1 MPVDQTVE
9 EGGDATF
16 ACSGT
21 VDDTAQP
28 TRYRIRSG
36 ATVLQS
42 VGANISDLVAV
53 SGIDAALVFGEF
65 SSQLLLSGIT
75 REANGYTVTCAIRVG
90 AIFQEAIN
98 APPAHITVTC
108 KYHITVSIYVESFPL
123 CLECCRPQS
132 NVMTHVQEN
141 TRQCVQWAEFIA
153 HSNDCQCCLTCLH
166 PDPPTY
172 SVLPNQPT
180 IVLEGEDFTYS
191 FGFDARPTPTNFTWS
206 RDGQVI
212 SSGTRIATSVSNI
225 TITSTTRSDS
235 GVYEVV
241 SYNEAGRGA
250 ANFTLDV
257 QCEPLLVSF
266 HVPIA
271 KTFNSL

>member
-1 MPVDQTVE
+1 MPDNALTE
-9 EGGDATF
+9 L
-16 ACSGT
+16 SPLHI
-21 VDDTAQP
+21 P
-28 TRYRIRSG
+28 T
-36 ATVLQS
+36 
-42 VGANISDLVAV
+42 
-53 SGIDAALVFGEF
+53 
-65 SSQLLLSGIT
+65 
-75 REANGYTVTCAIRVG
+75 
-90 AIFQEAIN
+90 
-98 APPAHITVTC
+98 
-108 KYHITVSIYVESFPL
+108 TVSLFDLS
-123 CLECCRPQS
+123 
-132 NVMTHVQEN
+132 
-141 TRQCVQWAEFIA
+141 
-153 HSNDCQCCLTCLH
+153 H

-172 SVLPNQPT
+172 SLLPNQPT
-180 IVLEGEDFTYS
+180 TVLEGEDFTYS

-257 QCEPLLVSF
+257 QCEPCD
-266 HVPIA
+266 PIA